1 MTIEVK
7 IGGTTNKVLKEKMAT
22 IKDTDSFYELCDIYG
37 WDVAIS
43 AFVETNHY
51 FYEEG
56 FVEDVVE
63 YAFERIVD
71 YIDEAIKA
79 KNDANAA

>member
-7 IGGTTNKVLKEKMAT
+7 IGGTTNKELKKKMAT
-22 IKDTDSFYELCDIYG
+22 IKDTDSFIELCDTYG
-37 WDVAIS
+37 WDAAIS
-43 AFVETNHY
+43 AFVETNDY

-63 YAFERIVD
+63 YAYTRIVD